1 MQCNQPINIVLM
13 NDNGNIRLLTPENDM
28 RVRAFLSSLEEL
40 SEKVEKIRENNKPS
54 LDGERYYTDKELA
67 VRLKVSRRSLQDYRN
82 NGILPYIQIGGR
94 ILYRASDIE
103 RTLKD
108 AYEHAIRLADA
119 HTDITVDL
127 LKSLSALVLK
137 NTGQEYKTVLG
148 DFSSARGDLR
158 LLNVTAGA
166 GGKSY
171 MNYSKVPAKLSEFC
185 TRLNRERE
193 NHAAKSMTQL
203 YEISFDAHYDLVTIH
218 PWADGNGRMARLL
231 MNMLQF
237 EFGLIPTKILK
248 EDKEEYIKALVE
260 TRENEDLNVF
270 REFMTA
276 TMIKNLT
283 RDIEVYRKS
292 IDDTPIS
299 GEKPQKSREKKVKSR
314 EKIMA
319 LLSQDN
325 TLSAATLAERIGIT
339 AKAVEKQIAALKADG
354 VLRRIGPDKG
364 GYWQVVEKKD

>member
-1 MQCNQPINIVLM
+1 M
-13 NDNGNIRLLTPENDM
+13 
-28 RVRAFLSSLEEL
+28 
-40 SEKVEKIRENNKPS
+40 
-54 LDGERYYTDKELA
+54 
-67 VRLKVSRRSLQDYRN
+67 
-82 NGILPYIQIGGR
+82 
-94 ILYRASDIE
+94 
-103 RTLKD
+103 
-108 AYEHAIRLADA
+108 
-119 HTDITVDL
+119 
-127 LKSLSALVLK
+127 
-137 NTGQEYKTVLG
+137 
-148 DFSSARGDLR
+148 
-158 LLNVTAGA
+158 NVTAGA

-276 TMIKNLT
+276 TMIKNIT

-292 IDDTPIS
+292 INDTSIS
-299 GEKPQKSREKKVKSR
+299 GEKPQKSREKKMKSR
-314 EKIMA
+314 GENHGSA
-319 LLSQDN
+319 FTGQHVERSNSRRTDRHNSQSGGKTDCRIESGRGAPTN
-325 TLSAATLAERIGIT
+325 RAGQGRILA
-339 AKAVEKQIAALKADG
+339 
-354 VLRRIGPDKG
+354 G
-364 GYWQVVEKKD
+364 GRKKD

>member
-1 MQCNQPINIVLM
+1 
-13 NDNGNIRLLTPENDM
+13 
-28 RVRAFLSSLEEL
+28 
-40 SEKVEKIRENNKPS
+40 
-54 LDGERYYTDKELA
+54 
-67 VRLKVSRRSLQDYRN
+67 
-82 NGILPYIQIGGR
+82 
-94 ILYRASDIE
+94 
-103 RTLKD
+103 
-108 AYEHAIRLADA
+108 
-119 HTDITVDL
+119 
-127 LKSLSALVLK
+127 
-137 NTGQEYKTVLG
+137 
-148 DFSSARGDLR
+148 
-158 LLNVTAGA
+158 
-166 GGKSY
+166 
-171 MNYSKVPAKLSEFC
+171 
-185 TRLNRERE
+185 
-193 NHAAKSMTQL
+193 MTQL

-260 TRENEDLNVF
+260 TRENGDLNVF

-314 EKIMA
+314 EKIMT

-325 TLSAATLAERIGIT
+325 TLSAATLAEQIGIT